1 MHKGNDVVG
10 RPIFAY
16 DIAEKLENKIEDLIL
31 SQDSQQLLG
40 FLVDERG
47 WTADALVLLFE
58 QVDALGCDAV
68 IIRSKDVFIPMR
80 EMGVEQVLEQGRLKG
95 SQILT
100 TDGRVL
106 GTIVDIY
113 FDEQTG
119 TIQGYEVSG
128 GTISD
133 SYAGRAFVRA
143 SESNKIG
150 QVVFVSPFTVLE
162 EQGGIKGAFQKTTEQ
177 MQKAAHVTGE
187 KLHSAAQAASEKVHE
202 VVKQAE
208 KKLEQASLDQ
218 QSIGKNSFIGKTVK
232 QTVHT
237 EHGTPLIVRGQRITP
252 ALAAIAQRWQ
262 VINKLRQAVECPDC
276 LSQPKVEQAKGKQ
289 VNTVVKSEA
298 GLVIAVPDQIV
309 DEEVIEKAQ
318 TYSQEKALL
327 EAVGISVDQP
337 LDQVKQRVHHLWQQV
352 QEKVCDLPDNSN
364 SEEQLIQYSL
374 GRPVKRDVLDE
385 QNRVILKVGELI
397 TYQAIEQAKQA
408 NVLALLLNSV
418 YQRDY

>member
-1 MHKGNDVVG
+1 MLKGNDVIG

-16 DIAEKLENKIEDLIL
+16 DIAEKLENKIEELIL
-31 SQDSQQLLG
+31 SQNSQQLLG

-58 QVDALGCDAV
+58 QVDVLGADAV
-68 IIRSKDVFIPMR
+68 IIRSKNAFVPMR
-80 EMGVEQVLEQGRLKG
+80 KIGIEQVLEQGRLKG
-95 SQILT
+95 SKVLT
-100 TDGRVL
+100 TDGHAL

-113 FDEQTG
+113 FDNQTG

-143 SESNKIG
+143 NESNKIG
-150 QVVFVSPFTVLE
+150 QVVFVSPSAVIE

-187 KLHSAAQAASEKVHE
+187 KLHSAAQAASEKVQE

-208 KKLEQASLDQ
+208 KKLEQASLD

-262 VINKLRQAVECPDC
+262 VMSKLRQAVECPDC
-276 LSQPKVEQAKGKQ
+276 LSQLKVEQAKGKQ
-289 VNTVVKSEA
+289 VNTVVKSEE
-298 GLVIAVPDQIV
+298 GLVIAALDQIV

-318 TYSQEKALL
+318 IYSQEKALL
-327 EAVGISVDQP
+327 EAVGISVEQP
-337 LDQVKQRVHHLWQQV
+337 LDQVKQRVNHLWQQV
-352 QEKVCDLPDNSN
+352 QEKVCDLPDSDR
-364 SEEQLIQYSL
+364 EEQLIWYSL
-374 GRPVKRDVLDE
+374 GRPVKRDILDE

-397 TYQAIEQAKQA
+397 TYQAIERAKQA
-408 NVLALLLNSV
+408 NVLSLLLNSV
-418 YQRDY
+418 YQKNY

>member
-1 MHKGNDVVG
+1 MYKGNDVIG
-10 RPIFAY
+10 KPIFAY

-31 SQDSQQLLG
+31 SQNSQQLLG

-47 WTADALVLLFE
+47 WTADALVLLLG
-58 QVDALGCDAV
+58 QVGALGSDAV

-95 SQILT
+95 SKILT

-119 TIQGYEVSG
+119 NVQGYEVSG

-150 QVVFVSPFTVLE
+150 QVVFVSPSTVLE

-202 VVKQAE
+202 VVK
-208 KKLEQASLDQ
+208 QASLDQ

-276 LSQPKVEQAKGKQ
+276 LSQPEVERAKGKQ
-289 VNTVVKSEA
+289 VNTVVKSEE
-298 GLVIAVPDQIV
+298 GLVIAAPDQIV

-318 TYSQEKALL
+318 TYNQEKALL

-352 QEKVCDLPDNSN
+352 QEKVCDLPDNSDR
-364 SEEQLIQYSL
+364 EEQLIQYSL

-418 YQRDY
+418 YQRN

>member
-1 MHKGNDVVG
+1 MLKGNDVIG
-10 RPIFAY
+10 KPIFAY

-31 SQDSQQLLG
+31 SQNSQQLLG
-40 FLVDERG
+40 FLVDKRG

-58 QVDALGCDAV
+58 QIDALGADAV
-68 IIRSKDVFIPMR
+68 IVRSTNVFVPMR
-80 EMGVEQVLEQGRLKG
+80 EIGIEQVLEQGRLKG
-95 SQILT
+95 SKVLT
-100 TDGRVL
+100 TDGHAL

-133 SYAGRAFVRA
+133 SYAGRAFIRA
-143 SESNKIG
+143 SESLKIG
-150 QVVFVSPFTVLE
+150 NQVVFVSPSTVVE

-187 KLHSAAQAASEKVHE
+187 KLHSAAQVASEKVQE

-208 KKLEQASLDQ
+208 KKLEQASLD

-262 VINKLRQAVECPDC
+262 VMSKLRQAVECPDC
-276 LSQPKVEQAKGKQ
+276 LSQSEVEQAKGKQ
-289 VNTVVKSEA
+289 VNTVVKSEE
-298 GLVIAVPDQIV
+298 GFVIAALDQIV

-318 TYSQEKALL
+318 IYSQEKALL
-327 EAVGISVDQP
+327 KAVGISVNQP
-337 LDQVKQRVHHLWQQV
+337 LDQVKQRVNHLWQQV

-374 GRPVKRDVLDE
+374 GRPVKRDILDE
-385 QNRVILKVGELI
+385 QNRVILRVGELI
-397 TYQAIEQAKQA
+397 TYQAIERAKQA

-418 YQRDY
+418 YQSN